1 MIVNTY
7 ALTAQVEGPNVFSQ
21 AGIVARMGM
30 VTIFVVLALLWA
42 AVEIMHRVLHR
53 DEKEE
58 KNQKAKKAVPMVTK
72 APKTDDAA
80 IAAAIAASLAAAE
93 DNGALIAAI
102 TAAISAARAEAG
114 ESGAFRVVSFKR
126 AERTRGWRR

>member
-21 AGIVARMGM
+21 AGIVALMGM

-58 KNQKAKKAVPMVTK
+58 KNQKAKKSVPMVTK
-72 APKTDDAA
+72 ASKTDDAA
-80 IAAAIAASLAAAE
+80 IAAAIAASLAATE

-114 ESGAFRVVSFKR
+114 ESGAFCVVSFKR